1 MGILLLYCKQ
11 FTLAPQ
17 NMVIFHRSS
26 PTSEAFF
33 SVQQLLFPTICGKK
47 GRRGQRHPF
56 EQTRFPAQLFYSF
69 FSPNTPE
76 KKLPTAEKKPF
87 TSSNTLLVTSP
98 TLFAVCAAFA
108 IPTSCSC
115 N

>member
-1 MGILLLYCKQ
+1 MDNNGVVTYVDKFGKGFVVDTDIPTECLAGFIESRKLSGILDTQKDAVGNGILLKL
-11 FTLAPQ
+11 
-17 NMVIFHRSS
+17 
-26 PTSEAFF
+26 
-33 SVQQLLFPTICGKK
+33 
-47 GRRGQRHPF
+47 
-56 EQTRFPAQLFYSF
+56 TRFPARVFYSI

-76 KKLPTAEKKPF
+76 KKLPTAEKKPL

-108 IPTSCSC
+108 MPTSCSC